1 MESKKFYWLKLKKDF
16 FKRHDIRII
25 QKMPNGEQIIL
36 FYLKLMLESID
47 HEGELRFSKELPYTS
62 DMLST
67 IMDTDVGIVETS
79 LEVLEKFGLL
89 KIKKDKTI
97 SIDMVKS
104 MLGFET
110 EFARQKRL
118 WREQKGQSQDNVKT
132 MSKTKSRQCQDE
144 VRQEI
149 EKEIEIETEKEKEKE
164 GNLEFPNPRE
174 REFESFWHLYPR
186 KEGKLKAKMAYI
198 NSDVRLG
205 VVLGA
210 LGQQL
215 SSEQW
220 QRDNGRFIPLPASW
234 LKQRRWEDESP
245 SKQQGRRLDDQEKAA
260 IRRLMEDD

>member
-149 EKEIEIETEKEKEKE
+149 EKEIEIEIEKELEVKRNIKEKTPTRFTPPS
-164 GNLEFPNPRE
+164 LEEVKAYCEERRNKVDPEKWFDHYSANGWKVGKNPMKDWKASVRYWE
-174 REFESFWHLYPR
+174 RD
-186 KEGKLKAKMAYI
+186 AKPEPQKYENPFDKYI
-198 NSDVRLG
+198 FGED
-205 VVLGA
+205 
-210 LGQQL
+210 
-215 SSEQW
+215 SE
-220 QRDNGRFIPLPASW
+220 
-234 LKQRRWEDESP
+234 
-245 SKQQGRRLDDQEKAA
+245 
-260 IRRLMEDD
+260 